1 MRNNIILY
9 SFLMILLFLSCQ
21 SKLKTREQVYTY
33 IQDQDN
39 GVLHSRENNGINI
52 TISYIP
58 SSLMLGNRD
67 SIQIGNYRYFR
78 LMYQVHD
85 KDMLSSIDQNSYSL
99 LLSRLSFR
107 LEEYLTIRYNGKDEM
122 FSDYQFSPM
131 YGMTN
136 STEVILAIEKEKLNN
151 EKDLIIKLKDIGL
164 GLPEYSFHF
173 SRNDLDRLDD
183 LSSQLEIKD

>member
-1 MRNNIILY
+1 
-9 SFLMILLFLSCQ
+9 MILLFLSCQ
-21 SKLKTREQVYTY
+21 SKLKNREQVYTY

-107 LEEYLTIRYNGKDEM
+107 LEEYLTIRCNGKDEM

>member
-1 MRNNIILY
+1 
-9 SFLMILLFLSCQ
+9 MILLFLSCQ